1 MKGEDVKAIACPA
14 VSLGVFAIARGA
26 QGLNIALAL
35 IGCLGILAGSSLLN
49 QLDFAKRLEACPLAT
64 DPQKHLKQRIFLR
77 RWRILV
83 GSIVALSMLMLFLYR
98 APDGHGPDVV
108 SQEVFLWFV
117 PWLIAFV
124 LSLVEASL
132 PPDDRRSRGTFPVTL
147 ICVLVVETF
156 IYTEVVMQ

>member
-1 MKGEDVKAIACPA
+1 MKAIAYSA

-35 IGCLGILAGSSLLN
+35 IGCVGILAGFGLLN
-49 QLDFAKRLEACPLAT
+49 QLDSAKRFEACPLAT
-64 DPQKHLKQRIFLR
+64 DPQKHLKHHIFLR

-98 APDGHGPDVV
+98 APDGHGLDVV
-108 SQEVFLWFV
+108 SQEVFFWFV

-124 LSLVEASL
+124 LSLLEASL
-132 PPDDRRSRGTFPVTL
+132 PPDDRRSRGAFPVTL
-147 ICVLVVETF
+147 ICVLVFEAF
-156 IYTEVVMQ
+156 IYAEVVMR